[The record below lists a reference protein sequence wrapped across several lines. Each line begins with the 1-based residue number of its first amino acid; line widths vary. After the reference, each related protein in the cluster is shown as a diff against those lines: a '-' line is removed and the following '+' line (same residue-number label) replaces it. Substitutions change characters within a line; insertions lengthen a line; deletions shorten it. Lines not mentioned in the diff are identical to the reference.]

1 MMRLAHTLALA
12 ACVAIIGLALGYA
25 QDSYPSRTVK
35 IVVATGPGGAT
46 DVTARSVAQTLNE
59 SLGQYFVV
67 ENHPGARGLI
77 GVNAM
82 LREKR
87 DGYTLLLMASS
98 QSVLPAFYDLP
109 YDPVDD
115 FSPIALVTIVPV
127 ILVARADLPVTSAAE
142 LIQYGKQHPSEMI
155 YGFQGGATQIAA
167 ALFAKRAGF
176 EATGVPYTASAQ
188 VATELVAGRLAF
200 VMMTAEQAKPLADA
214 GKLRALATAGAKR
227 ATAFPD
233 LPTLAEL
240 GLSIEGTGWFGLVG
254 PRDLPKAVSDKLYAT
269 LKANYIGKPAQARLV
284 DAGMEPADQG
294 PAEFTTRL
302 KDEIERYIQIGNEL
316 GIKKIKL

>member
-1 MMRLAHTLALA
+1 MFTSLLRLF
-12 ACVAIIGLALGYA
+12 ALGLTLGLVPASA
-25 QDSYPSRTVK
+25 QDADYPSRTVK
-35 IVVATGPGGAT
+35 IIVSTGPGGAT
-46 DVTARSVAQTLNE
+46 DVTARSVAQSLNE

-98 QSVLPAFYDLP
+98 QSVLPAFYELP
-109 YDPVDD
+109 YDPVGD

-127 ILVARADLPVTSAAE
+127 ILVARADLPAPSAAE
-142 LIQYGKQHPSEMI
+142 LIQYGKHHPSEMI

-200 VMMTAEQAKPLADA
+200 VMMTAEQAKPLADG
-214 GKLRALATAGAKR
+214 GKLR
-227 ATAFPD
+227 
-233 LPTLAEL
+233 
-240 GLSIEGTGWFGLVG
+240 
-254 PRDLPKAVSDKLYAT
+254 
-269 LKANYIGKPAQARLV
+269 
-284 DAGMEPADQG
+284 
-294 PAEFTTRL
+294 
-302 KDEIERYIQIGNEL
+302 
-316 GIKKIKL
+316 

>member
-1 MMRLAHTLALA
+1 MRLARTLTLA
-12 ACVAIIGLALGYA
+12 ACVAIIGLALGHA
-25 QDSYPSRTVK
+25 QDGYPSRTVK

-98 QSVLPAFYDLP
+98 QSVLPVLYDLP
-109 YDPVDD
+109 YDPVGD

-127 ILVARADLPVTSAAE
+127 MLVTKADLPVTSVAE
-142 LIQYGKQHPSEMI
+142 LVQYAKKNPSEMA
-155 YGFQGGATQIAA
+155 YGFQGGVTQLAA

-176 EATGVPYTASAQ
+176 EAIAVPFMSSAH
-188 VATELVAGRLAF
+188 VATELLGGRLTF

-214 GKLRALATAGAKR
+214 GKLRVLATAGAKR
-227 ATAFPD
+227 ASAFPD
-233 LPTLAEL
+233 TPTLAEL
-240 GLSIEGTGWFGLVG
+240 GLPIDGTGWFGLVG

-269 LKANYIGKPAQARLV
+269 LKANYIGKPAQTKLV
-284 DAGMEPADQG
+284 EAGMEPADYG
-294 PAEFTTRL
+294 PAEFTARL
-302 KDEIERYIQIGNEL
+302 KDEIERYIRIGAEL

>member
-1 MMRLAHTLALA
+1 MRLVRAIALA
-12 ACVAIIGLALGYA
+12 AGAAFIGLALGHA

-35 IVVATGPGGAT
+35 IIVATGPGGAT

-77 GVNAM
+77 GVNTM

-87 DGYTLLLMASS
+87 DGHTLLLMASS

-109 YDPVDD
+109 YDPVGD

-127 ILVARADLPVTSAAE
+127 ILVAKADLPVSSVAE
-142 LIQYGKQHPSEMI
+142 LVQYARKNPNEMT
-155 YGFQGGATQIAA
+155 YGFQGGVTQLAA

-176 EATGVPYTASAQ
+176 EATGVPFTASAQ
-188 VATELVAGRLAF
+188 VATELVAGRLTF

-214 GKLRALATAGAKR
+214 GKLRVLATAGAKR
-227 ATAFPD
+227 ASAFPD
-233 LPTLAEL
+233 TPTLAEL
-240 GLSIEGTGWFGLVG
+240 GLPIDSTGWFGLVG
-254 PRDLPKAVSDKLYAT
+254 PRDLPQPVGDKLYAT
-269 LKANYIGKPAQARLV
+269 LKASYIGKPAQARLV
-284 DAGMEPADQG
+284 DAGMEPADYG
-294 PAEFTTRL
+294 PAEFTARL
-302 KDEIERYIQIGNEL
+302 KDEIERYIRIGREL